1 MSQRKALLVALYL
14 AAHARFATG
23 VQILNSQP
31 NSASISRTLS
41 EPLVGNLSLRLLFFS
56 EDPYKPKLIAYFTYK
71 VPGSYHLCVASP
83 SVLHRASA
91 ITVEHPDSEMVRGP
105 GS

>member
-14 AAHARFATG
+14 AAHGRFATG

-31 NSASISRTLS
+31 KLRFHIEDALRTTRWEFFTSALFVSVDRYKSKSI
-41 EPLVGNLSLRLLFFS
+41 
-56 EDPYKPKLIAYFTYK
+56 AHFTYK

-83 SVLHRASA
+83 SVLHRALA
-91 ITVEHPDSEMVRGP
+91 ITVILAGAP
-105 GS
+105 